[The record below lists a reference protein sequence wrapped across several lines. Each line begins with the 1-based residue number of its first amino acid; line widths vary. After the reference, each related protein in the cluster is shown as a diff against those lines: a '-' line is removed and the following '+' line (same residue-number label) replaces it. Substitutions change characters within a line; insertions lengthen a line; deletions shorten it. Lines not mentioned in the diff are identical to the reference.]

1 MPIDS
6 LEKSFAVT
14 ENLIAGKKSSGA
26 LIPGLLGYDPMKPPI
41 ERDIAKAKEEQA
53 KCKYNPSDFT
63 LDLAWIAEVPYE
75 EPWALQLQANAMELG
90 YDATVTGLPWAK
102 FTEQVTSW
110 ENTPHATVVSVV
122 ANVPDPDGLM
132 YAQFHSSRGGTWM
145 SAEWAQD
152 AELDALLEK
161 GRAETDES
169 KRIEI
174 YQKANQLMID
184 NAITLFITDFVGM
197 QPINKKVSN
206 DTTVNTLTGYGTMGR
221 NLSFREL
228 VIN

>member
-1 MPIDS
+1 MQVVNRNLPDS
-6 LEKSFAVT
+6 INVDIS
-14 ENLIAGKKSSGA
+14 NL
-26 LIPGLLGYDPMKPPI
+26 
-41 ERDIAKAKEEQA
+41 
-53 KCKYNPSDFT
+53 
-63 LDLAWIAEVPYE
+63 
-75 EPWALQLQANAMELG
+75 ELG
-90 YDATVTGLPWAK
+90 QKIYTVDLK
-102 FTEQVTSW
+102 HDDYSFLHS
-110 ENTPHATVVSVV
+110 ENTVICQVKTSRAS
-122 ANVPDPDGLM
+122 LM
-132 YAQFHSSRGGTWM
+132 PEIEE
-145 SAEWAQD
+145 AET
-152 AELDALLEK
+152 
-161 GRAETDES
+161 GSAETDES